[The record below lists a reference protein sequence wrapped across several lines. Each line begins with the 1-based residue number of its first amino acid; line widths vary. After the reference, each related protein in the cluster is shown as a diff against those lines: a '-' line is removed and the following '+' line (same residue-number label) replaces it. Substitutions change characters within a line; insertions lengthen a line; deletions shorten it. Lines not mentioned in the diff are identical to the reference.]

1 MKRGVLSTIA
11 VGVCWLGLCAAPAQ
25 GYWITIEIEAVV
37 DGVDDPDG
45 YLEGQ
50 INPGDII
57 TGSYT
62 YESTTPDSSPLDPVQ
77 GNYWHYA
84 TPAGISLSVG
94 GFNFQTDPG
103 SIQFCVAVRNN
114 NSSGHDIYWVHSD
127 NNSSL
132 SNGTPVDYIYWSLKD
147 HAGVVFSS
155 DLLPINPPELQLWDD
170 NVLRLQGDRTFLI
183 DAHVTSAVPDP
194 VTFLL
199 LAIGGLA
206 LVRKKN

>member
-62 YESTTPDSSPLDPVQ
+62 YESTTPDSSPLDPV
-77 GNYWHYA
+77 
-84 TPAGISLSVG
+84 
-94 GFNFQTDPG
+94 QTDPG